1 MAGRCFKH
9 TEEEGE
15 MMKKVVGISFLT
27 LFFLCSCAPVVK
39 NPTPI
44 TSPGIQTT
52 YAYTEQE
59 YRLQIG
65 DQLDLKFFYNP
76 ELNEQ
81 VTVRPDGRISLQLV
95 HEIIAVGLT
104 PQELTDLLTKKYAP
118 ELKKPEITV
127 IVRSFSAQKIY
138 VDGEVTKPGMVP
150 LIGFMS
156 VLQAISQAGGM
167 KDTARTSEVVIIR
180 RGENHN
186 PLVGKV
192 NLDNAINGTDMG
204 QDIILSPFDIVYVPK
219 STIANV
225 DVWVDQYIR
234 KVLPISITTGL
245 GYYP

>member
-1 MAGRCFKH
+1 M
-9 TEEEGE
+9 EN
-15 MMKKVVGISFLT
+15 VVGIAVFILIFL
-27 LFFLCSCAPVVK
+27 SGCAPVVK

-44 TSPGIQTT
+44 TYPGIRTT

-65 DQLDLKFFYNP
+65 DQLDVKFFYNP

-118 ELKKPEITV
+118 ELKRPEIAV

-150 LIGFMS
+150 LIGSVS
-156 VLQAISQAGGM
+156 VLQAISQAGGV

-180 RGENHN
+180 QGENHN
-186 PLVGKV
+186 PFVAVV
-192 NLDNAINGTDMG
+192 NLDKAIDGTDMN
-204 QDIILSPFDIVYVPK
+204 QDITLKPFDIVFVPK
-219 STIANV
+219 SPIANV
-225 DVWVDQYIR
+225 NVWVDQYVR

>member
-1 MAGRCFKH
+1 VRDFNPVVFAIGRRR
-9 TEEEGE
+9 
-15 MMKKVVGISFLT
+15 KKVVGIAFLI
-27 LFFLCSCAPVVK
+27 LLILSGCASVVK

-44 TSPGIQTT
+44 TSPGVQT
-52 YAYTEQE
+52 AYPHTEQE

-65 DQLDLKFFYNP
+65 DQLDVKFFYNP

-167 KDTARTSEVVIIR
+167 KDSARTSEVVIIR

-192 NLDNAINGTDMG
+192 NLDKAIDGTDMS
-204 QDIILSPFDIVYVPK
+204 QDIVLKPFDIVFVPK
-219 STIANV
+219 SPIANV
-225 DVWVDQYIR
+225 NVWVDQYVR
-234 KVLPISITTGL
+234 KNLPIYLSF
-245 GYYP
+245 GYFFP

>member
-1 MAGRCFKH
+1 M
-9 TEEEGE
+9 T
-15 MMKKVVGISFLT
+15 KKVVGITFLV
-27 LFFLCSCAPVVK
+27 LFFLSGCSPVVK

-44 TSPGIQTT
+44 TYPGIQTT

-59 YRLQIG
+59 YRLQVG
-65 DQLDLKFFYNP
+65 DQLDVKFFYNP

-104 PQELTDLLTKKYAP
+104 PKELTDLLTKKYAP

-180 RGENHN
+180 RGENHH

-192 NLDNAINGTDMG
+192 NLDKAINGTDMG

-225 DVWVDQYIR
+225 DVWVDQYVR
-234 KVLPISITTGL
+234 KILPISISTGL
-245 GYYP
+245 GYYL